1 MQTHNKLVL
10 IIIMLLYLVLHN
22 VSHSFDKIQIRWI
35 WKSVYN
41 AYIFILK
48 LFSSI
53 FCCVLESIVL
63 HEEEILFHSHSVVYN
78 RYNMLTIEL
87 LVDFISF
94 FLSEY
99 TEFFRWSRKTFSKHS
114 FILSW
119 KIRHNTNEIVL
130 FVKSSSDSYF
140 AMMTVVDSRFITSQ
154 YSLSLFLDSVKM
166 LVCSD

>member
-1 MQTHNKLVL
+1 MT
-10 IIIMLLYLVLHN
+10 
-22 VSHSFDKIQIRWI
+22 VSHSFDEIQIKWI
-35 WKSVYN
+35 WRSVYN
-41 AYIFILK
+41 VYIFILK

-53 FCCVLESIVL
+53 FCCMLESIVL

-78 RYNMLTIEL
+78 RYNMLTIEF

-99 TEFFRWSRKTFSKHS
+99 TELFHWFRKTFSKHS

-119 KIRHNTNEIVL
+119 KMRHNTDEIIL
-130 FVKSSSDSYF
+130 FMKSFSDSYF
-140 AMMTVVDSRFITSQ
+140 AMMIVVDLRFITSQ

-166 LVCSD
+166 LMCSD